1 MPNKSNIYLHSWVE
15 SDIFPNVT
23 AHQIPYHPPPPLHKF
38 TIEEP
43 GVKATVPPYLQYSS
57 VISHTPEE
65 VDDCP
70 RWKESLVLLPL
81 ERLAEKSH
89 QTGGRDNRH
98 FT

>member
-1 MPNKSNIYLHSWVE
+1 MHSWVE

-23 AHQIPYHPPPPLHKF
+23 AHQIPYQALHKF
-38 TIEEP
+38 TMEEP